1 MTEPVDNLRGNLK
14 GIIPAVLT
22 PLKSDGAPDSAKLA
36 AHCRWLLA
44 RGSDALGIFGTTGEA
59 NSFTVAERARVLEDL
74 AAAGIDGRRMMP
86 GTGACAV
93 PDAVDLTRAALKAGA
108 AGALMLPAFY
118 YKNPSDEGMAA
129 FFSEVIEKVGDKRLK
144 VYLYHFPQMAGVPI
158 TFGVIERLLKAYPDT
173 VVGMKDSSGDF
184 ENMKKAARAF
194 PGFAV
199 FPGAD
204 HLLYPM
210 LKEGGAGAITACGN
224 IVSDLSAEIY
234 RGFRAGRDVTAA
246 HERLSAARVAMSKF
260 PYPPGLK
267 AVMASITGDE
277 TWTRVRAPL
286 KALTA
291 AERAELLAAIRGV
304 GVALPKAA

>member
-1 MTEPVDNLRGNLK
+1 MTNLK
-14 GIIPAVLT
+14 GTIKGIVPAVLT
-22 PLKSDGAPDSAKLA
+22 PLKADGAPDTAKLA

-59 NSFTVAERARVLEDL
+59 NSFTVAERVGVLESL
-74 AAAGIDGRRMMP
+74 AAAGIEGRRLMP

-93 PDAVDLTRAALKAGA
+93 ADAVDLTRAALKAGA

-129 FFSEVIEKVGDKRLK
+129 FFSEVIEKVGDQRLK

-158 TFGVIERLLKAYPDT
+158 AFGVIERLLKAYPET

-184 ENMKKAARAF
+184 ENMRRAAREF

-224 IVSDLSAEIY
+224 IVSELSAEIF
-234 RGFRAGRDVTAA
+234 RGFHAGRDMTAG

-267 AVMASITGDE
+267 AVMTSITGDE
-277 TWTRVRAPL
+277 SWARVRPPL
-286 KALTA
+286 KALST
-291 AERAELLAAIRGV
+291 AERSELLAAIAGV

>member
-1 MTEPVDNLRGNLK
+1 MSTLK
-14 GIIPAVLT
+14 GNIKGIVPAVLT
-22 PLKSDGAPDSAKLA
+22 PLKADGAPDTAKLA

-59 NSFTVAERARVLEDL
+59 NSFTLAERIRVLEDI
-74 AAAGIDGRRMMP
+74 AAAGIAGGRLMP

-93 PDAVDLTRAALKAGA
+93 QDAVDLTRAALKAGA

-118 YKNPSDEGMAA
+118 YKNPSDEGMTA

-144 VYLYHFPQMAGVPI
+144 VYLYHFPQMSGVPI
-158 TFGVIERLLKAYPDT
+158 AFGVIERLLKAYPDT

-184 ENMKKAARAF
+184 ENMRRAAREF

-224 IVSDLSAEIY
+224 IVSQLSADIY
-234 RGFRAGRDVTAA
+234 RGFHAGQDMTAQ

-267 AVMASITGDE
+267 AVMAAITGDE
-277 TWTRVRAPL
+277 SWARVRPPL

-291 AERAELLAAIRGV
+291 AERAELLAAIEGV

>member
-1 MTEPVDNLRGNLK
+1 MTPLKGNLK

-22 PLKSDGAPDSAKLA
+22 PMKADGAPDTAKIA

-44 RGSDALGIFGTTGEA
+44 RGADALGIFGTTGEA
-59 NSFTVAERARVLEDL
+59 NSLTVLERTRILEDL
-74 AAAGIDGRRMMP
+74 AAAGIAGSRMLP

-93 PDAVDLTRAALKAGA
+93 QDAVDLNRAALKAGA
-108 AGALMLPAFY
+108 AGVLMLPAFY

-129 FFSEVIEKVGDKRLK
+129 FFAEVIEKVGDAKLK
-144 VYLYHFPQMAGVPI
+144 VYLYHFPQMSGVPI
-158 TFGVIERLLKAYPDT
+158 PFSLIERLLKAYPDT

-184 ENMKKAARAF
+184 ENMRKAAHAF

-210 LKEGGAGAITACGN
+210 LKEGGAGAITACAN
-224 IVSDLSAEIY
+224 IVSQLSADIY
-234 RGFRAGRDVTAA
+234 RGFHAGKDVTAL
-246 HERLSAARVAMSKF
+246 HEKLSAARVAMSKF

-277 TWTRVRAPL
+277 SWARVRPPL

-291 AERAELLAAIRGV
+291 AERAELVAAIEGV
-304 GVALPKAA
+304 GFALPKAA

>member
-1 MTEPVDNLRGNLK
+1 MTPLKGTLK

-22 PLKSDGAPDSAKLA
+22 PMKADGAPDSAKFV

-44 RGSDALGIFGTTGEA
+44 RGADALGIFGTTGEA
-59 NSFTVAERARVLEDL
+59 NSFTLAERIRILEDISQ
-74 AAAGIDGRRMMP
+74 AGISGARMLP

-93 PDAVDLTRAALKAGA
+93 QDAVDLNRAALKAEA
-108 AGALMLPAFY
+108 AGVLMLPAFY

-129 FFSEVIEKVGDKRLK
+129 FFSEVIEKVGDRRLK
-144 VYLYHFPQMAGVPI
+144 VYLYHFPQMATVPI

-173 VVGMKDSSGDF
+173 VVGMKDSSGEF
-184 ENMKKAARAF
+184 ENMRRAAREF

-224 IVSDLSAEIY
+224 IVSELSAEIY
-234 RGFRAGRDVTAA
+234 RGYHAGRDVAVL
-246 HERLSAARVAMSKF
+246 HEKLSAARVAMSKF

-277 TWTRVRAPL
+277 GWARVRPPL
-286 KALTA
+286 KALTK
-291 AERAELLAAIRGV
+291 AERAELVKAIEDV
-304 GVALPKAA
+304 GCALPKAA

>member
-1 MTEPVDNLRGNLK
+1 
-14 GIIPAVLT
+14 LT
-22 PLKSDGAPDSAKLA
+22 PLKSDGAPDTAKLA

-44 RGSDALGIFGTTGEA
+44 RGCDALGIFGTTGEA
-59 NSFTVAERARVLEDL
+59 NSFTVAERVRVLEDL

-144 VYLYHFPQMAGVPI
+144 VYLYHFPQMAGVPV

-224 IVSDLSAEIY
+224 LVSELSAEIY
-234 RGFRAGRDVTAA
+234 RGFAAGRDMSAA

-267 AVMASITGDE
+267 AMMAEITGDE
-277 TWTRVRAPL
+277 SWARVRPPL

-291 AERAELLAAIRGV
+291 AERAELKGAIEAV

>member
-1 MTEPVDNLRGNLK
+1 
-14 GIIPAVLT
+14 
-22 PLKSDGAPDSAKLA
+22 
-36 AHCRWLLA
+36 
-44 RGSDALGIFGTTGEA
+44 
-59 NSFTVAERARVLEDL
+59 
-74 AAAGIDGRRMMP
+74 MMP

-93 PDAVDLTRAALKAGA
+93 ADAVDLTRAALRAHA

-129 FFSEVIEKVGDKRLK
+129 FFSEVIEKVGDARLK
-144 VYLYHFPQMAGVPI
+144 LYLYHFPQMAGVPI
-158 TFGVIERLLKAYPDT
+158 TFGVIERLLKIYPDT

-184 ENMKKAARAF
+184 ENMRRAAREF

-210 LKEGGAGAITACGN
+210 LKEGAAGAITACGN
-224 IVSDLSAEIY
+224 IVSELSAEIY
-234 RGFRAGRDVTAA
+234 RGFRAGQDMTAA
-246 HERLSAARVAMSKF
+246 HERLAAARVAMSKF

-267 AVMASITGDE
+267 AVMAAITGDE
-277 TWTRVRAPL
+277 SWTRVRPPL
-286 KALTA
+286 KALSA
-291 AERAELLAAIRGV
+291 AERSELLAAIEGV

>member
-1 MTEPVDNLRGNLK
+1 MATLKGTLK

-22 PLKSDGAPDSAKLA
+22 PLKADGAPDTAKLA
-36 AHCRWLLA
+36 AHCRWLLK
-44 RGSDALGIFGTTGEA
+44 RGSDGLGIFGTTGEA
-59 NSFTVAERARVLEDL
+59 NSFTVAERVRTLDAL
-74 AAAGIDGRRMMP
+74 AAAGIPGGVMMP

-93 PDAVDLTRAALKAGA
+93 ADAVDLTRAALKAGA

-118 YKNPSDEGMAA
+118 YKNTSDDGMAA
-129 FFSEVIEKVGDKRLK
+129 FFSEVIETIGDKRLK
-144 VYLYHFPQMAGVPI
+144 VYLYHFPQMSGVPV

-184 ENMKKAARAF
+184 ENMRRAAREF

-210 LKEGGAGAITACGN
+210 LKEGGAGAITACAN
-224 IVSDLSAEIY
+224 IASELAAEVY
-234 RGFRAGRDVTAA
+234 RGFQAGRDVAGA
-246 HERLSAARVAMSKF
+246 HEKLSAARVAMSKF
-260 PYPPGLK
+260 PYPPALK
-267 AVMASITGDE
+267 AIMADITGDE
-277 TWTRVRAPL
+277 SWTRVRAPL

-291 AERAELLAAIRGV
+291 AERAEQMKALAGIGFALPLAA
-304 GVALPKAA
+304 

>member
-1 MTEPVDNLRGNLK
+1 VTTPEGSLK

-22 PLKSDGAPDSAKLA
+22 PLKADGAPDAAKLA

-44 RGSDALGIFGTTGEA
+44 RGADALGVFGTTGEA
-59 NSFTVAERARVLEDL
+59 NSFTVAERVRVLEDL
-74 AAAGIDGRRMMP
+74 AAAGIAGARMLP

-93 PDAVDLTRAALKAGA
+93 PDAVELTRAALKAGA
-108 AGALMLPAFY
+108 AGVLMLPAFY

-129 FFSEVIEKVGDKRLK
+129 FFSEVIEKVGDARLK

-158 TFGVIERLLKAYPDT
+158 TFGVIERLLKAHPGI
-173 VVGMKDSSGDF
+173 VVGMKDSSGEF
-184 ENMKKAARAF
+184 ENMRRAAREF

-210 LKEGGAGAITACGN
+210 LKEGGAGAITACAN
-224 IVSDLSAEIY
+224 IVSELSADIY
-234 RGFRAGRDVTAA
+234 RGFRTGKDMTSA
-246 HERLSAARVAMSKF
+246 HERLSAARAAMSKF

-267 AVMASITGDE
+267 AVMAAITGDE
-277 TWTRVRAPL
+277 SWARVRPPL
-286 KALTA
+286 KALNA
-291 AERAELLAAIRGV
+291 AERAEILKAIEGV
-304 GVALPKAA
+304 GFALPKAA